1 MNSKHSQIWLFA
13 FADLAFLLLIAFTQI
28 PHTDIEK
35 ISLPRV
41 PSSKNSKLTAPSE
54 SYKLYVHSQAEES
67 YFKKPFQ
74 LVLFKGEEKY
84 GAEEQL
90 PEAQLKD
97 KLLDLS
103 KRTDK
108 GPILWP
114 APSARTEDMLIAYSY
129 IKIFWPDSEVVI
141 AVMPEKSIEGIVK

>member
-28 PHTDIEK
+28 PHSDIEK

-41 PSSKNSKLTAPSE
+41 PSSQNREVITPSE
-54 SYKLYVHSQAEES
+54 SYKLYIHSQAEES

-74 LVLFKGEEKY
+74 LVLSKGKERY

-90 PEAQLKD
+90 SEIQLKD

-103 KRTDK
+103 KKTDK

-114 APSARTEDMLIAYSY
+114 APSARTEDMLIAYSH
-129 IKIFWPDSEVVI
+129 IKFFWSDAEVVI
-141 AVMPEKSIEGIVK
+141 AVMPEKSIEEIVK